1 MLGRVIFVVT
11 LGVVAAL
18 LGSFS
23 LLDRLSAR
31 APVAAEPAPA
41 AAAAAPA
48 PPAPAPAE
56 ASSMHENLGYCGS
69 NSAPPH
75 I

>member
-18 LGSFS
+18 LGSLS

-31 APVAAEPAPA
+31 APVAAAEPAPA
-41 AAAAAPA
+41 AAAADP
-48 PPAPAPAE
+48 PPAHGRRARGVRLSRGRA
-56 ASSMHENLGYCGS
+56 AS
-69 NSAPPH
+69 
-75 I
+75 